1 MGILRYNRRSTMENA
16 KQAWTASR
24 TSEPQMCHSVKSG
37 AITKPCTGHAM
48 PQQQRR
54 YSLRKTVK
62 TSREARDASPELPT
76 WVRRGTRDRAIKI
89 KLVGRWAQV
98 QPSSPDRPPTVSSDD
113 THNQRQHQYSLRKT
127 VKTTL
132 IARDASPELR
142 AWVRRGTRDKAVKI
156 KLVGRWAQPQTPSP
170 THQKPTSSPDHDQG
184 SIVDSPAPL

>member
-89 KLVGRWAQV
+89 KLVGRWAQ
-98 QPSSPDRPPTVSSDD
+98 
-113 THNQRQHQYSLRKT
+113 
-127 VKTTL
+127 
-132 IARDASPELR
+132 
-142 AWVRRGTRDKAVKI
+142 
-156 KLVGRWAQPQTPSP
+156 PQTPSP